1 MIYESIKKIV
11 TYALESGLI
20 EKEDTVYMT
29 NHVLELLSLDEYEEP
44 AESYTDIDLEATLKE
59 ILDFAVEK
67 GIIAAITK
75 TIFIILSVFLLT
87 IFYLLSK
94 IV

>member
-29 NHVLELLSLDEYEEP
+29 NRVLELLSLD
-44 AESYTDIDLEATLKE
+44 
-59 ILDFAVEK
+59 
-67 GIIAAITK
+67 
-75 TIFIILSVFLLT
+75 
-87 IFYLLSK
+87 
-94 IV
+94 